1 LCTLAASPT
10 VEETA
15 WTSNGTRRSDN
26 RPFAI
31 EAFLYAALIF
41 DGPIVSRIDDRRD
54 YGEVRVVSMGMV
66 GDECFVVVH
75 TQREDRIRLI
85 LGIVVDSDPRKVTQQ
100 GLMQKL
106 AEGGKTEG

>member
-1 LCTLAASPT
+1 
-10 VEETA
+10 
-15 WTSNGTRRSDN
+15 
-26 RPFAI
+26 
-31 EAFLYAALIF
+31 
-41 DGPIVSRIDDRRD
+41 
-54 YGEVRVVSMGMV
+54 MGMV